1 MLETILPYV
10 LIILWFVMLIKWAD
24 FLVDGA
30 SSLAK
35 KLRISDLVI
44 GLTIV
49 AFGTS
54 APELVVNIVGSLS
67 GANELVLWNIVWS
80 NIANILLILGL
91 TACIKSLSISKG
103 TVWKEIPFALLGA
116 LVLAVMLN
124 DEIFAMTSSSSLSWA
139 DGIILLCFFVIFMY
153 YTVEIVKSRPIWE
166 DKEDGIN
173 LLPTRKS
180 TIMVIGGIAGLA
192 RWGNIVVNNAITLA
206 TMRWWSEKLIWLT
219 ILAVGTSLPELAT
232 SLVAITKSN
241 TNIAVWNIVWSNIF
255 NVFFVLWVTALISP
269 VAFNSA
275 NNLDIIIN
283 LLVHI
288 FLFSFLF
295 VWKRHTLQRWQGAVF
310 VTLYLVF
317 LGVMFWMG

>member
-1 MLETILPYV
+1 MLETILPYI

-24 FLVDGA
+24 FLIDGA

-54 APELVVNIVGSLS
+54 APELVVNVVGSLS
-67 GANELVLWNIVWS
+67 DANELVLWNIVWS
-80 NIANILLILGL
+80 NIANILLILWL
-91 TACIKSLSISKG
+91 TACFKSLTIAKS
-103 TVWKEIPFALLGA
+103 TVRKEIPFALLGA

-124 DEIFAMTSSSSLSWA
+124 DEVFAMASFSSLSWA

-153 YTVEIVKSRPIWE
+153 YTVEIVKSRPE
-166 DKEDGIN
+166 QEKEETIVP
-173 LLPTRKS
+173 LPNWKS
-180 TIMVIGGIAGLA
+180 ILMVIGWIAGLA
-192 RWGNIVVNNAITLA
+192 RGGNIVVNNAITLA

-232 SLVAITKSN
+232 SLVAIRKSN
-241 TNIAVWNIVWSNIF
+241 TNIAVGNIVGSNIF
-255 NVFFVLWVTALISP
+255 NVFFVLWITAIISP

-275 NNLDIIIN
+275 NNLDILIN
-283 LLVHI
+283 LIVHI
-288 FLFSFLF
+288 CLFWVLF
-295 VWKRHTLQRWQGAVF
+295 IGKRHTLQRWQGVVF
-310 VTLYLVF
+310 VVLYIAF
-317 LGVMFWMG
+317 LGGMFWLG

>member
-1 MLETILPYV
+1 MLETIVPYI

-54 APELVVNIVGSLS
+54 APELVVNVIGSVND
-67 GANELVLWNIVWS
+67 ANDMVLGNIIWS
-80 NIANILLILGL
+80 NIANILLILWL
-91 TACIKSLSISKG
+91 TASIKTLTISRS
-103 TVWKEIPFALLGA
+103 TTWKEIPFALLWA
-116 LVLAVMLN
+116 LVLAVMIN
-124 DEIFAMTSSSSLSWA
+124 DELFARASTSSLSLA
-139 DGIILLCFFVIFMY
+139 DGIVLLCFFVIFMY
-153 YTVEIVKSRPIWE
+153 YTVEIVRSHPNEQQEEVINQLPSR
-166 DKEDGIN
+166 KA
-173 LLPTRKS
+173 
-180 TIMVIGGIAGLA
+180 TIMVIGWIVWLA
-192 RWGNIVVNNAITLA
+192 RWGNIVVNNATILA
-206 TMRWWSEKLIWLT
+206 TMRWWSEKLIGLT
-219 ILAVGTSLPELAT
+219 ILAIGTSLPELAT
-232 SLVAITKSN
+232 SLVAVTKSKA
-241 TNIAVWNIVWSNIF
+241 NIAVGNIVWSNIF
-255 NVFFVLWVTALISP
+255 NVFFVLGITALISP

-275 NNLDIIIN
+275 NNLDILIN

-295 VWKRHTLQRWQGAVF
+295 VGKRNTLQRWQGAVF
-310 VTLYLVF
+310 VCLYLVF

>member
-1 MLETILPYV
+1 MLESILPYI
-10 LIILWFVMLIKWAD
+10 LIVIGFILLIKWAD

-54 APELVVNIVGSLS
+54 APELVVNIIGSLS

-91 TACIKSLSISKG
+91 TACFKSLSISKG
-103 TVWKEIPFALLGA
+103 TVRKEIPFALLGS
-116 LVLAVMLN
+116 LVLAVVIN
-124 DEIFAMTSSSSLSWA
+124 DEMFAMASSSWLSWA
-139 DGIILLCFFVIFMY
+139 DGIILLCFFIIFMY
-153 YTVEIVKSRPIWE
+153 YTVEIVKSRPAWE
-166 DKEDGIN
+166 DEEDGIN

-180 TIMVIGGIAGLA
+180 TIMVIGGIAWLA

-206 TMRWWSEKLIWLT
+206 TMRWWSEKLIGLT

-232 SLVAITKSN
+232 SLVAVTKSKA
-241 TNIAVWNIVWSNIF
+241 NIAVGNIVGSNIF

-275 NNLDIIIN
+275 NNLDIMIN
-283 LLVHI
+283 LLTHI

-295 VWKRHTLQRWQGAVF
+295 VGKRHTLQRWQGAVF
-310 VTLYLVF
+310 VVLYLVF